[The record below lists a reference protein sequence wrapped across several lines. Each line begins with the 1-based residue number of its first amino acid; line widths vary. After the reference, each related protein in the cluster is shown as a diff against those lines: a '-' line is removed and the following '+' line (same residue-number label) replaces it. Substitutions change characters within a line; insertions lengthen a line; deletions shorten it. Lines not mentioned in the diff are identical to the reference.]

1 MDEKLRK
8 SIVGMFLDGIITIG
22 DVIDESY
29 KYGRKTA
36 TNEAC
41 EWLDENAAD
50 YVEVVALTEDDTL
63 TKFRHQDMIDD
74 MKKHI
79 EEK

>member
-74 MKKHI
+74 MKKYI